1 VIRAKKLED
10 KLLADNKLLL
20 NHTPHLRRSGNF
32 GECDTGAELAGPGNC
47 QHGWLRRRT
56 LVLALAVKPKASK

>member
-32 GECDTGAELAGPGNC
+32 GECDTGAELAGPG
-47 QHGWLRRRT
+47 
-56 LVLALAVKPKASK
+56 